1 MMNNITN
8 FLIFIIVSFVSKN
21 IFSQTAP
28 FRISLEPINIEGL
41 GGLQSFAFGQHNGKW
56 LLVGGRLDGLHRRQ
70 PFAAFDQAGHN
81 TQLIV
86 IDPFTKQ
93 KWTSPLTSL
102 STELQDQL
110 SSTNM
115 EFYQD
120 GKYLYLIGGYG
131 YSPTF
136 DDHFTYSRLTAIDV
150 PSVIQAVINHSSLIP
165 HFRQIIDPQFQV
177 TGGQLEK
184 INNTFYLVG
193 GQKFMGLYNP
203 MGPHHGPGFTQ
214 EYSNQIR
221 KFLINDN
228 SDIINIQHL
237 PSITDTA
244 QLHRRDF
251 NVVPQIFPDGGEG
264 LTAFSGVFQT
274 KADLPYLNCVNID
287 SIAYQPNRNF
297 TQYYNHYHCAK
308 IPLYSAGKHEMHNL
322 FFGGIAQYYDSLG
335 TLVQDNNVPFVKT
348 IARVTRYANGS
359 MAEYK
364 LPIEMP
370 ALLGA
375 GSEFIP
381 NEQLS
386 TYPNGVIKL
395 DDLLDDTTQLG
406 YIFGG
411 ISSTAAN
418 IFWTNEGDLSS
429 ASSQL
434 FKVNLIKNHTSDIDN
449 INKQSTGT
457 LKLMVYPNPNDGHMI
472 IEYQL
477 IQSSDV
483 KISLYNGNGKI
494 IEEKILKNQA
504 IGKHTTIK
512 NIPNLSTG
520 GVYFLTIKSNYET
533 AKQKIIVEP

>member
-1 MMNNITN
+1 MMHKITN
-8 FLIFIIVSFVSKN
+8 YLIFILVIFVSNN
-21 IFSQTAP
+21 IYSQLAP
-28 FRISLEPINIEGL
+28 FRISLEPISIEGL

-86 IDPFTKQ
+86 IDPITKQ

-102 STELQDQL
+102 STEIQDQL

-115 EFYQD
+115 EFYQE
-120 GKYLYLIGGYG
+120 GKYLYLFGGYG
-131 YSPTF
+131 YSSTF

-150 PSVIQAVINHSSLIP
+150 PSVIHAVINNTTLIL
-165 HFRQIIDPQFQV
+165 HFRQIVDPQFQV

-184 INNTFYLVG
+184 INNIYYLIG

-203 MGPHHGPGFTQ
+203 MGPNHGPGFTQ

-221 KFLINDN
+221 KFILSDN
-228 SDIINIQHL
+228 GDKINIQHL
-237 PSITDTA
+237 PSTTDTA

-251 NVVPQIFPDGGEG
+251 NVVAQIFPDGREG
-264 LTAFSGVFQT
+264 LTAFTGVFQT

-287 SIAYQPNRNF
+287 SLGYQVNLDF
-297 TQYYNHYHCAK
+297 TQYYNHYHCAN
-308 IPLYSAGKHEMHNL
+308 IPLFAASKHEMHNL

-348 IARVTRYANGS
+348 ITRITRDAKGT
-359 MAEYK
+359 MTEFK

-370 ALLGA
+370 TLLGA

-395 DDLLDDTTQLG
+395 DELLDDTTQLG

-418 IFWTNEGDLSS
+418 IFWANEGDLSS

-434 FKVNLIKNHTSDIDN
+434 FKVYLIKNNTSSTDFL
-449 INKQSTGT
+449 NKQSAGT

-477 IQSSDV
+477 IQLSDV
-483 KISLYNGNGKI
+483 KISLLNNNGKK
-494 IEEKILKNQA
+494 IEEKTFRNQA
-504 IGKHTTIK
+504 IGKHAITKKIE
-512 NIPNLSTG
+512 NLAIG
-520 GVYFLTIKSNYET
+520 GVYFLTIKTKYET
-533 AKQKIIVEP
+533 ATQKIIVEP

>member
-8 FLIFIIVSFVSKN
+8 FLILILVSFISKN
-21 IFSQTAP
+21 VYSQTAP

-70 PFAAFDQAGHN
+70 PFASFDQAGHN

-115 EFYQD
+115 EFYQE

-203 MGPHHGPGFTQ
+203 MGPDHGPGFTQ

-221 KFLINDN
+221 KFILNDN
-228 SDIINIQHL
+228 GDKINIQHL

-308 IPLYSAGKHEMHNL
+308 IPLYSASKHEMHNL

-348 IARVTRYANGS
+348 IARVTRDANGS

-381 NEQLS
+381 
-386 TYPNGVIKL
+386 
-395 DDLLDDTTQLG
+395 
-406 YIFGG
+406 
-411 ISSTAAN
+411 TAAN
-418 IFWTNEGDLSS
+418 IFWANEGDLSS

-434 FKVNLIKNHTSDIDN
+434 FKVNLIKNKTSAIDN
-449 INKQSTGT
+449 INKHSTGT

-483 KISLYNGNGKI
+483 KMILLNHDEKKL
-494 IEEKILKNQA
+494 EEKIFRNLLA
-504 IGKHTTIK
+504 GKHTFNKKIE
-512 NIPNLSTG
+512 NLSTG
-520 GVYFLTIKSNYET
+520 GVYYLTIKTKYET

>member
-1 MMNNITN
+1 MMHKITNYIIFILVIFVSNNIY
-8 FLIFIIVSFVSKN
+8 
-21 IFSQTAP
+21 SQLAP
-28 FRISLEPINIEGL
+28 FRISLEPISIEGL
-41 GGLQSFAFGQHNGKW
+41 GGLQSFAFGQDNGKW
-56 LLVGGRLDGLHRRQ
+56 LIVGGRLDGLHRRQ
-70 PFAAFDQAGHN
+70 PFASFDQEGHN
-81 TQLIV
+81 TQIIV
-86 IDPFTKQ
+86 VDPITKQ

-102 STELQDQL
+102 STEIQDQL

-115 EFYQD
+115 EFYQE
-120 GKYLYLIGGYG
+120 GKYLYLFGGYG

-150 PSVIQAVINHSSLIP
+150 PSVIHAVINNITLVP
-165 HFRQIIDPQFQV
+165 HFRQIIDPQFQI

-184 INNTFYLVG
+184 INNILYLIG

-203 MGPHHGPGFTQ
+203 MGPDHGPGFTQ

-228 SDIINIQHL
+228 GDKIKIQHL

-251 NVVPQIFPDGGEG
+251 NVVAQIFPDGREG

-287 SIAYQPNRNF
+287 SLGYQVNLDF
-297 TQYYNHYHCAK
+297 TQYYNHYHCAN
-308 IPLYSAGKHEMHNL
+308 IPLFAASKNEMHNL

-348 IARVTRYANGS
+348 ITRITRDAKGT
-359 MAEYK
+359 MTEFK

-406 YIFGG
+406 YIYGG

-418 IFWTNEGDLSS
+418 IFWANEGDLSE

-434 FKVNLIKNHTSDIDN
+434 FKINLIKNNTSAIDN

-494 IEEKILKNQA
+494 IEEKILKNQP
-504 IGKHTTIK
+504 IGKHTIIK
-512 NIPNLSTG
+512 NITNLSTG
-520 GVYFLTIKSNYET
+520 GVYFLTIKSKYET